1 MSLAELVSTLLT
13 KKDQCTTKKHKV
25 RFIKLALNTVR
36 WTLENFT
43 VDFTYEYLQ
52 CIQVMNVRSMEE
64 HFDRVVSLL
73 WQFLEKVNIEE
84 KTAV

>member
-1 MSLAELVSTLLT
+1 MSLTELVSTLIA
-13 KKDQCTTKKHKV
+13 KKDQCTTKKDKI

-43 VDFTYEYLQ
+43 VDFTCEYLQ
-52 CIQVMNVRSMEE
+52 CIQTMNTRNMEE

-73 WQFLEKVNIEE
+73 RQFLEKISVEE
-84 KTAV
+84 KG